1 MEARKMK
8 QKRIVKWITSFLLIL
23 LMFVGFGSTLT
34 HAKDAPKTDV
44 IITKVET
51 KDKAKDMTLDQL
63 ANGVNVADYFTDGK
77 VIRCFFSRNHR
88 WLALL

>member
-1 MEARKMK
+1 MK

-77 VIRCFFSRNHR
+77 GIRCFFSRNHR